1 MPRRPRRTRSVRKKR
16 VSRVLRVRKT
26 NRVVLGEGY
35 LISRVEGGVKLHT
48 LLDSNMGIV
57 VGHTV
62 PIHFQDILDH
72 QVVFPENITGKEG
85 DPPKKIRLIAEV
97 LE

>member
-1 MPRRPRRTRSVRKKR
+1 MRKKR

-35 LISRVEGGVKLHT
+35 LISRIEGNVKLHT
-48 LLDSNMGIV
+48 LLDSHMNIV
-57 VGHTV
+57 VGHEV
-62 PIHFQDILDH
+62 PIHFEDILAH
-72 QVVFPENITGKEG
+72 QVKFPEYITGKKGEK
-85 DPPKKIRLIAEV
+85 PKKIRLIAEV